1 MEMYKKFCEKW
12 NLKPNRYSS
21 LKIYKLWLKYLRLV

>member
-1 MEMYKKFCEKW
+1 MAMYKKFCKRW

-21 LKIYKLWLKYLRLV
+21 LKTYKTWLKYLNY